1 MYQPSR
7 QSDGSDTL
15 SLPDQIEFGSF
26 ENLDGSD
33 VEEANDPPLDAQ
45 PKKSDNE
52 KVADNNLA
60 FLVNEKPSAA
70 VAAAVEFGSSYD
82 NPIDLED
89 SDFEEEND
97 PPLSAQA
104 ENNLTSSTN
113 PKSSVDVSALE
124 ILPPDECKHREKRNS
139 RSRLLCK
146 VAGCNTEGR
155 KNQDDMCA
163 RHFSMFSSN
172 GVGTCQ
178 AAPEARKQ
186 SKKRQALKQLEC
198 ELSSPKNTR
207 SRGTIRRKRGTA
219 I

>member
-1 MYQPSR
+1 VTLFSFRSR
-7 QSDGSDTL
+7 QKIFLAFWGATLAQIQYNGDPSPVVHNNAIAALQIAADG
-15 SLPDQIEFGSF
+15 
-26 ENLDGSD
+26 
-33 VEEANDPPLDAQ
+33 
-45 PKKSDNE
+45 NE

-60 FLVNEKPSAA
+60 SLVNAKPSAA
-70 VAAAVEFGSSYD
+70 AAAAVEFGSSYD

-104 ENNLTSSTN
+104 ENNLTSLTN